1 MNRFFFGVAALVA
14 AGSTASA
21 TSYTINF
28 DQDANGNAIAN
39 GSTASNQYAAWGVS
53 FTPNAFAGGNWAT
66 NTGMTITSTDT
77 GIGYDPSLGQI
88 LHAYNADWLTEDGD
102 PSFLMTFST
111 PIDSIS
117 MDVIGDTGGLD
128 GFQTV
133 LVGFDITGTV
143 QTGFAEASGIGG
155 IENIGASFSAD
166 TYFVAVA
173 HGEFFD
179 WVGID
184 NIKFNTVPTPGA
196 MAVLGLGGLV
206 AGRRR
211 R

>member
-1 MNRFFFGVAALVA
+1 MKRFFFGVAALIA

-39 GSTASNQYAAWGVS
+39 GSTAANQYAAWGVAFS
-53 FTPNAFAGGNWAT
+53 PNAFAGSGWAT

-77 GIGYDPSLGQI
+77 GGGYSPSLGQV
-88 LHAYNADWLTEDGD
+88 LHAFNADWLNEDGD

-111 PIDSIS
+111 PIDSLS
-117 MDVIGDTGGLD
+117 MDVIGDTGGQD
-128 GFQTV
+128 GFQTFF
-133 LVGFDITGTV
+133 VGFDITGTI
-143 QTGFAEASGIGG
+143 QTGLAQASGIGG
-155 IENIGASFSAD
+155 IENIGTTFSAD
-166 TYFVAVA
+166 TYYVGVAV
-173 HGEFFD
+173 GEFFD
-179 WVGID
+179 WVGVD
-184 NIKFNTVPTPGA
+184 NIRFNTVPTPGA